1 MNTNTISKNV
11 LETFETT
18 KKQLLLNNQ
27 EKELILTG
35 YKNMLCYFIKKGK
48 KKVAGRLLKEI
59 LYICAKNNNNIDFW
73 QVLNK
78 CLTQN
83 TPYVN
88 VLEIKNKKNRK
99 VSLKVVPITKKIQ
112 NKLLYSWIIA
122 PVKSPTVAHFSE
134 TLLKELVKVSENQG
148 EYAKKRD
155 DLHKLAI
162 KNAWFIKSKKK
173 ATTDLQE

>member
-59 LYICAKNNNNIDFW
+59 LYICAKNNNNIDF
-73 QVLNK
+73 
-78 CLTQN
+78 
-83 TPYVN
+83 
-88 VLEIKNKKNRK
+88 
-99 VSLKVVPITKKIQ
+99 
-112 NKLLYSWIIA
+112 
-122 PVKSPTVAHFSE
+122 
-134 TLLKELVKVSENQG
+134 
-148 EYAKKRD
+148 
-155 DLHKLAI
+155 
-162 KNAWFIKSKKK
+162 
-173 ATTDLQE
+173 